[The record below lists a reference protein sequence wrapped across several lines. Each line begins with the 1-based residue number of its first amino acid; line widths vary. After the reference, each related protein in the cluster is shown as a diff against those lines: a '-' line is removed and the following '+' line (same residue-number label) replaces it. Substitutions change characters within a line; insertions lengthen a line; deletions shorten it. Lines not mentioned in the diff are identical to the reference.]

1 SASAGNSSRPTRR
14 SMPSTPR
21 TAWAI
26 GGRSKAPESMK
37 RVRISLRT
45 KLALVALV
53 LLALPWAGALYVNEV
68 ERFLL
73 EGQEQTLL
81 ATARAVATALHERPH
96 LLRPERE
103 DAEVAAI
110 LAGVQRSSSRI
121 WVVNRDLRVISR
133 AGTLKRVDDAAAE
146 APWWQPL

>member
-1 SASAGNSSRPTRR
+1 MR
-14 SMPSTPR
+14 
-21 TAWAI
+21 
-26 GGRSKAPESMK
+26 

-53 LLALPWAGALYVNEV
+53 MLALTWAGALYVNEV

-81 ATARAVATALHERPH
+81 ATARAVATALHERP
-96 LLRPERE
+96 LLLAAAPARE

-110 LAGVQRSSSRI
+110 LAGLQRTSSRI
-121 WVVNRDLRVISR
+121 WVVNRDLQVLAR
-133 AGTLKRVDDAAAE
+133 AGTLKRPADAASE
-146 APWWQPL
+146 SPWWQPLGGWLRQRPAEAFHDA